1 MKKHNSCGAY
11 GWHARALCGDAWRSA
26 RLPRRW
32 LKELRRRTVAWK
44 NHILAG
50 AYTDDLA
57 VAACSFRD
65 LLPHIEVACTR
76 IDEVTG
82 MSLNH
87 HKCGWVQYGLDWG
100 CCVRP
105 GLSCHEDG
113 QTLSHVGTA
122 MGSLMAGHTCG
133 VHQGTNSIACVLMSS
148 ALHRASY
155 RGWWPSVTSTL
166 FP

>member
-1 MKKHNSCGAY
+1 MKKHDSCGAY
-11 GWHARALCGDAWRSA
+11 GWHARALCDDAWRSA
-26 RLPRRW
+26 RLPCQY
-32 LKELRRRTVAWK
+32 V
-44 NHILAG
+44 ILPCDG
-50 AYTDDLA
+50 SSPEFFQPSTCAYTDDLA

-122 MGSLMAGHTCG
+122 MGSLMAGYTCG